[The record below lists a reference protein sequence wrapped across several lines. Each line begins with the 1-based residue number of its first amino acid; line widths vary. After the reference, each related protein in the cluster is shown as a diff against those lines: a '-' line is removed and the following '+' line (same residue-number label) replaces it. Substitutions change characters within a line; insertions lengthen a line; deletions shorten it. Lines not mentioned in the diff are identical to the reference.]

1 MVLENAKGGYLE
13 LIWGG
18 NLLLLLLR
26 LSLLLMH
33 SRQNL
38 MNARR

>member
-18 NLLLLLLR
+18 NLLLLLL
-26 LSLLLMH
+26 MY